1 MPQIIKHK
9 ETTVEIRNLIQLL
22 PLAVGAELVEMM
34 LLTNKVTMEVREAVQ
49 ELNVREVMRMQAVKL

>member
-1 MPQIIKHK
+1 
-9 ETTVEIRNLIQLL
+9 
-22 PLAVGAELVEMM
+22 LAVGAELVEMM